1 MCHTDLYHNLV
12 PITKR
17 FLLSK
22 TASSYF
28 SVKAVKPFTGFELIA
43 LQQARNPFLSH
54 PHQTST
60 NLISLSFHQLP
71 FQLSVAQTK
80 RKKSQWPIRAKD
92 HFSKNQ

>member
-28 SVKAVKPFTGFELIA
+28 SVKAVKPFTGFDVLYHI
-43 LQQARNPFLSH
+43 LKNNCRKFPGDTSARRL
-54 PHQTST
+54 
-60 NLISLSFHQLP
+60 L
-71 FQLSVAQTK
+71 K
-80 RKKSQWPIRAKD
+80 
-92 HFSKNQ
+92 